1 MASTKRKTIHLF
13 NCDNLC
19 SLSEVESLLTAVEKN
34 VAFKISKIEKHQFS
48 GSQIT
53 DVAEKTIPNLRGLD
67 FAVFVVHAHECR
79 LSFNEDSGYGKIYTA
94 LKKRAGSDENVLIIV
109 GEDNNYKDDYEQERR
124 FLSRWAEKAIC
135 HQFRAE
141 LIDGRKSFIFSWNK
155 KHRPI
160 HEEALLHYFDPS
172 KKGERFNY
180 VPKPKRPPE
189 MEEPGIDPPAA
200 LDIEQEKCLRRK
212 QHREIHEEA
221 LLHYFDP
228 NKSGQKFESKP
239 KATSSIQFNIVDA
252 TETSEIYKI
261 EFVDEMEN
269 DKQNPVAADVIG
281 QEHPEEASGAEVST
295 TGSHLG
301 YPDGSVL
308 LETQRRYGKISYEA
322 NDVKKRE
329 HGWQPPEEVKERLEQ
344 KYSSTPDAT
353 VSLVA
358 LENEIVERVTIPLP
372 WNYCL
377 IL

>member
-200 LDIEQEKCLRRK
+200 LDIEQE
-212 QHREIHEEA
+212 
-221 LLHYFDP
+221 
-228 NKSGQKFESKP
+228 
-239 KATSSIQFNIVDA
+239 
-252 TETSEIYKI
+252 I